1 MLESQP
7 RPVVSAGRGR
17 WWSSKASQRLIKF
30 SANLLLEFL
39 PVEAFLVVA
48 PAYNGTDIS
57 QSPIPFWFLL
67 GTLVA
72 AAGFGKYLTG
82 SSLPRLFALTSPL
95 LVICALLLMRISPA
109 LYGSSGHGFFD
120 WTWVN
125 SFGSDLANQRP
136 PAMSLAPVLLLL
148 AYVWWRGLLL
158 GSDPPDYSAV
168 MRRFKY
174 GMIAVVAVTIASIG
188 IQGVLRQQVAGILG
202 FLLPAEIF
210 AGMVDAALGRMALNQ
225 EEHRGDAHLQV
236 NDRLWLGSALILA
249 AIVVGFALVIN
260 LIINYQSV
268 GSLLTLLGPSGQFV
282 NQLLNS
288 VVEGLAQALHFLF
301 GWLFDLIKPVHNKPS
316 LPSLGV
322 PPQKKHTPVKA
333 PPIPHIWL
341 QIAEILL
348 EAAAIILVVL
358 LFLLL
363 LRTMVIHRRPHET
376 VLDEERESLDAT
388 SIFNAQLHAF
398 LSGLRPSRT
407 SSWEDPLTPGSVRYL
422 YRAFLEAASRRGF
435 ARRSS
440 ETPDEYLAR
449 FPAISAPVDPQ
460 TGRSLEREPMEALSD
475 SYNSA
480 RYADRQ
486 PAEGEMDTLR
496 KQAKALLRLLER

>member
-7 RPVVSAGRGR
+7 RPVVSTGRGR
-17 WWSSKASQRLIKF
+17 WWSSRASQRLIKF

-136 PAMSLAPVLLLL
+136 AAMSLAPVLLLL

-174 GMIAVVAVTIASIG
+174 GMIAVVAVAIASIG

-225 EEHRGDAHLQV
+225 EEHQGDAHLQV

-268 GSLLTLLGPSGQFV
+268 GSLLTLLGPSGQIR
-282 NQLLNS
+282 Q
-288 VVEGLAQALHFLF
+288 
-301 GWLFDLIKPVHNKPS
+301 PVAE
-316 LPSLGV
+316 LRGRGTGAGV
-322 PPQKKHTPVKA
+322 
-333 PPIPHIWL
+333 
-341 QIAEILL
+341 
-348 EAAAIILVVL
+348 
-358 LFLLL
+358 
-363 LRTMVIHRRPHET
+363 
-376 VLDEERESLDAT
+376 
-388 SIFNAQLHAF
+388 
-398 LSGLRPSRT
+398 
-407 SSWEDPLTPGSVRYL
+407 
-422 YRAFLEAASRRGF
+422 
-435 ARRSS
+435 
-440 ETPDEYLAR
+440 
-449 FPAISAPVDPQ
+449 
-460 TGRSLEREPMEALSD
+460 ALSFWM
-475 SYNSA
+475 A
-480 RYADRQ
+480 F
-486 PAEGEMDTLR
+486 
-496 KQAKALLRLLER
+496 RLNQTRPQQVVAPISGNTIPKKNTPQ